1 MRFAP
6 ECRSFAVAQ
15 LLDAQFCSLV
25 QLQVLF
31 YVPQHSPHFGQ
42 ALSWANFVPRTAN
55 DECQKE
61 LEYVQIVHYF
71 EVMST
76 SKFDELLH
84 YLKLESVYYSRSIFG
99 GVDWAVDVPAND
111 DTSMFH
117 ILVSGACLVKLDETE
132 LFLKPGDVVFFPKAK
147 GHFVMGSENIE
158 AIDLYSLP
166 VQKVSDLYETLELN
180 SENQQKTVLLCGVV
194 KIHHP
199 SGEMLLN
206 DMPPL
211 IHVQRE
217 KHLFNS
223 VMEGIVNLIFQEA
236 EESFLGGETV
246 ITRLVDILMI
256 QTIRQWVMKGDEY
269 HGQWLKAL
277 KDPKIGKSLSLIHQ
291 HPEIAWTIESLG
303 KEVGMSRTAFAT
315 QFTSLVGDTPM
326 NYLAS
331 WRMNLAELRIKNG
344 EKVTLD
350 FIDSL
355 GYQSESSFRR
365 AFKKIKGYTTSNIP
379 KELPI

>member
-1 MRFAP
+1 M
-6 ECRSFAVAQ
+6 
-15 LLDAQFCSLV
+15 
-25 QLQVLF
+25 
-31 YVPQHSPHFGQ
+31 
-42 ALSWANFVPRTAN
+42 
-55 DECQKE
+55 
-61 LEYVQIVHYF
+61 QIVHYF
-71 EVMST
+71 LVMST
-76 SKFDELLH
+76 AKYNELLH
-84 YLKLESVYYSRSIFG
+84 YLKLESVYYSRSLFG
-99 GVDWAVDVPAND
+99 GVNWAVNVPAYP

-117 ILVSGACLVKLDETE
+117 ILVSGSCLVKLDQIE
-132 LFLKPGDVVFFPKAK
+132 LLLKPGDVVFFPAAK
-147 GHFVMGSENIE
+147 GHFVMGNENTD
-158 AIDLYSLP
+158 ASDLYSLP
-166 VQKVSDLYETLELN
+166 VKKISDLYETLELN
-180 SENQQKTVLLCGVV
+180 SEASEKTVLLCGVV
-194 KIHHP
+194 KIRHP

-206 DMPPL
+206 DMPPI

-217 KHLFNS
+217 HHLFSS

-236 EESFLGGETV
+236 EANFLGGETV

-291 HPEIAWTIESLG
+291 HPEITWTIESLG
-303 KEVGMSRTAFAT
+303 KDVGMSRTAFAT
-315 QFTSLVGDTPM
+315 QFTLLVGDTPM
-326 NYLAS
+326 NYLTS
-331 WRMNLAELRIKNG
+331 WRMNLAELRIKSG

-350 FIDSL
+350 FIESL

>member
-1 MRFAP
+1 MTT
-6 ECRSFAVAQ
+6 S
-15 LLDAQFCSLV
+15 
-25 QLQVLF
+25 
-31 YVPQHSPHFGQ
+31 QH
-42 ALSWANFVPRTAN
+42 
-55 DECQKE
+55 D
-61 LEYVQIVHYF
+61 
-71 EVMST
+71 
-76 SKFDELLH
+76 DLLH

-99 GVDWAVDVPAND
+99 DCDWAVDVPAYN

-117 ILVSGACLVKLDETE
+117 ILVSGSCLVKLDEIT
-132 LFLKPGDVVFFPKAK
+132 LCLKPGDVVFFPKAK
-147 GHFVMGSENIE
+147 GHLVMGNEHTE

-166 VQKVSDLYETLELN
+166 VKKVSNLYETLELN
-180 SENQQKTVLLCGVV
+180 TKSPQKTVLLCGVV

-199 SGEMLLN
+199 SGELLLN

-211 IHVQRE
+211 IQVQRE
-217 KHLFNS
+217 NHLFNN

-236 EESFLGGETV
+236 EANFLGGETV

-256 QTIRQWVMKGDEY
+256 QTIRQWVTKGEQY
-269 HGQWLKAL
+269 HGRWLNAL
-277 KDPKIGKSLSLIHQ
+277 KDVKIGKSLALIHQ
-291 HPEIAWTIESLG
+291 QPEVNWTIELLG

-315 QFTSLVGDTPM
+315 QFTALVGDTPM

-365 AFKKIKGYTTSNIP
+365 AFKKIKGYTTSSVF
-379 KELPI
+379 KY